1 MLALEFVNEVAHTIQ
16 ERGEQYGPVQENVER
31 IAAFVWLMTG
41 KPVEPLLIV
50 KVLMAVKLSRL
61 AQDDHHLDSVIDTAG
76 YSAIWAELITERPDA
91 LKDQPTGV

>member
-1 MLALEFVNEVAHTIQ
+1 MNALEFINEVGNTIQ
-16 ERGEQYGPVQENVER
+16 ERGEQYGPIRENVDR

-41 KPVEPLLIV
+41 KPVEPLLVV

-76 YSAIWAELITERPDA
+76 YSAIWAELITERANA